1 RNCRGLAIM
10 ASLAKAGRPIYD
22 NGIAHS
28 LAEGTIQNSLV
39 KLHKRADQS
48 SASRTKKSPAAK
60 LAI

>member
-1 RNCRGLAIM
+1 M

-22 NGIAHS
+22 NGIARS

-39 KLHKRADQS
+39 KLHKRTDQIG
-48 SASRTKKSPAAK
+48 ASRTKKSPAAK